1 MTSGRRAVRR
11 GCFLAAALWLAAGP
25 ATALSLQDYLDL
37 GLKRDPKIEA
47 ARHDAT
53 KAREKAKEAWGDWYP
68 EATVTAWGGRE
79 LQDKPTGVQTNLDP
93 REFSVSVNQLIYDF
107 GRTGAAIDMA
117 RLAQIKAEMAAED
130 AEQAYYLEAVS
141 AYVNL
146 IRAHET
152 LEYAKQ
158 AESNVRKQTGM
169 EQARAQA
176 GGGYTTD
183 VLQAKAQ
190 LAGAQ
195 ARRVRAEGQFDQAQN
210 RFRNLFGDPPTDLE
224 ALARPKFEMTV
235 LPKSV
240 DEALSAARERNV
252 QLKVARLE
260 ADLSREQVRQSMAK
274 GFFPRLELVGDA
286 KRQFHYD
293 GTPGTKQDLLAKVQL
308 KLPFNLGLTA
318 INSVKAAESG
328 ISAAESRVRQSEEQI
343 EETVRN
349 AFQGVQT
356 ALSNL
361 HYLQD
366 QASLANAF
374 LELARKEREM
384 GSRSL
389 LDVLNG
395 ETTAINALSEAASA
409 EADVVIA
416 AVTLTYRMGTLT
428 RSEMANLASAR

>member
-1 MTSGRRAVRR
+1 
-11 GCFLAAALWLAAGP
+11 LWLAAGP
-25 ATALSLQDYLDL
+25 AVALSLQDYLDI
-37 GLKRDPKIEA
+37 GLKRSPKLEA

-79 LQDKPTGVQTNLDP
+79 LQDKPTGEQTNLDP
-93 REFSVSVNQLIYDF
+93 REFGVGVNQLLYDF
-107 GRTGAAIDMA
+107 GKTGAAIDMA
-117 RLAQIKAEMAAED
+117 RLAQIKAELAVQD
-130 AEQAYYLEAVS
+130 AEQAFYLEAVT

-152 LEYAKQ
+152 LEYARH
-158 AESNVRKQTGM
+158 AETNIRKQTGM
-169 EQARAQA
+169 EEARAQA

-195 ARRVRAEGQFDQAQN
+195 ARRVRAEGQFDQALN
-210 RFRNLFGDPPTDLE
+210 RFRNLFGDPPGDMGQLVKP
-224 ALARPKFEMTV
+224 RFEMTI
-235 LPKSV
+235 LPRSV
-240 DEALSAARERNV
+240 DEALSSARDGNL
-252 QLKVARLE
+252 QIKVARLE
-260 ADLSREQVRQSMAK
+260 ADLSREQVRQAMAK

-318 INSVKAAESG
+318 LNSVKAAESG
-328 ISAAESRVRQSEEQI
+328 VSAAESRVRQADEQI

-349 AFQGVQT
+349 AFLGVQT
-356 ALSNL
+356 ALNNWR
-361 HYLQD
+361 YLQD

-374 LELARKEREM
+374 LDLARKEREM

-395 ETTAINALSEAASA
+395 ETTAINALSDASSA
-409 EADVVIA
+409 EADVTIA
-416 AVTLTYRMGTLT
+416 AVTLVYRMGTLT
-428 RSEMANLASAR
+428 RAEMANLAAAR